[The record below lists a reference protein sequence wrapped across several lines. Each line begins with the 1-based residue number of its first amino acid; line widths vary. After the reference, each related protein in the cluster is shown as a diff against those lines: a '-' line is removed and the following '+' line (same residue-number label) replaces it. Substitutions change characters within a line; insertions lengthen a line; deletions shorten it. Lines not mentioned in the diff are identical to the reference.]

1 MAARQA
7 PQESS
12 GEHAVST
19 TEQQAR
25 VIQTPRTERKGN
37 ILTSWLSSTDH
48 KIIGHLYLITSFFFF
63 LCAGIMALIMRIQLL
78 GPDQHFISNQQ
89 YNELFTMHG
98 TLMLLLFGTPLFV
111 GFANELI
118 PLQIG
123 APDVAFPRLNLLSYY
138 MFTFGGLILLAS
150 FLSPGGSAAFGW
162 YAYSPLTSAIYSPGI
177 GADMWI
183 MGLVLSGLG
192 TILSGVNFITTVFC
206 MRAPGM
212 TMFRMPI
219 FTWNAL
225 LTSVMVLVAFP
236 VLAAALLVLE
246 IDRRMGAHVF
256 DAASGGALMWQHLF
270 WFFGHPEVYILALPF
285 FGIATEIIP
294 VFSRKPL
301 FGYKT
306 LIAATIAIAG
316 LSMTVWAHHMFT
328 TGAVLLPFFSFMTFL
343 IAVPTGVKFFN
354 WIGTMWKGQ
363 LTFEPPMLF
372 TIGFLITFLFGGVTG
387 IILASPP
394 LNFAV
399 SDSYFVVAHFHYV
412 MAATVLFTMFAGFYF
427 WWPKW
432 TGKMLNSRIGK
443 IQFWLM
449 FISYHMTFLVH
460 HWLGAEGMPRRI
472 ANYPDLP
479 GNVTTLNV
487 ISSVGSWILAL
498 SILVFL
504 WNIYVTWRH
513 GVTVTEE
520 DPWGYASSLEWA
532 TSCPPPRH
540 NFYRIPRIRSERPA
554 FEAHY
559 PDIKWGRESRGL
571 DQKIPA
577 ISNVRK

>member
-1 MAARQA
+1 M
-7 PQESS
+7 
-12 GEHAVST
+12 ST
-19 TEQQAR
+19 IEQSAL
-25 VIQTPRTERKGN
+25 VGYETPKTERKGP
-37 ILTSWLSSTDH
+37 ILADWLSSTDH
-48 KIIGHLYLITSFFFF
+48 KIIGHMYLITSFFFF
-63 LCAGIMALIMRIQLL
+63 LCAGVMALIMRIQLL
-78 GPDQHFISNQQ
+78 GPDDHFVSDQQ

-98 TLMLLLFGTPLFV
+98 TLMLLLFATPLFI
-111 GFANELI
+111 GFANELM

-123 APDVAFPRLNLLSYY
+123 APDVAFPAAQPAELLPVHLRRPDPAGQLPHPGRVGLVRLVRLLPADQRA
-138 MFTFGGLILLAS
+138 LLARAS
-150 FLSPGGSAAFGW
+150 APTCGSWAWCCPGF
-162 YAYSPLTSAIYSPGI
+162 
-177 GADMWI
+177 
-183 MGLVLSGLG
+183 G
-192 TILSGVNFITTVFC
+192 TILGGVNFVTTIFC

-212 TMFRMPI
+212 TMFRMPM

-225 LTSVMVLVAFP
+225 LTSMLVLMAFP

-246 IDRRMGAHVF
+246 IDRRLGAHVF
-256 DAASGGALMWQHLF
+256 DASSGGAILWQNLF

-285 FGIATEIIP
+285 FGIATEIMP

-354 WIGTMWKGQ
+354 WVGTMWKGQ
-363 LTFEPPMLF
+363 LTFEPPMLY
-372 TIGFLITFLFGGVTG
+372 TVGFLITFLFGGITG

-394 LNFAV
+394 LDFAV

-412 MAATVLFTMFAGFYF
+412 LAGTVLFEMFAGFYF
-427 WWPKW
+427 WWPKM

-443 IQFWLM
+443 VQFWVM
-449 FISYHMTFLVH
+449 FIGFNMTFLVQ
-460 HWLGAEGMPRRI
+460 HWMGVEGMPRRI

-487 ISSVGSWILAL
+487 ISTVGSWLLAL
-498 SILVFL
+498 SVLMFF
-504 WNIYVTWRH
+504 WNVYVTWRY
-513 GVTVTEE
+513 GETVTEE
-520 DPWGYASSLEWA
+520 DPWGFASSLEWA

-559 PDIKWGRESRGL
+559 PHIKWGRESRGVE
-571 DQKIPA
+571 QEIPA
-577 ISNVRK
+577 ISNARK

>member
-1 MAARQA
+1 
-7 PQESS
+7 
-12 GEHAVST
+12 
-19 TEQQAR
+19 
-25 VIQTPRTERKGN
+25 
-37 ILTSWLSSTDH
+37 
-48 KIIGHLYLITSFFFF
+48 
-63 LCAGIMALIMRIQLL
+63 
-78 GPDQHFISNQQ
+78 
-89 YNELFTMHG
+89 
-98 TLMLLLFGTPLFV
+98 
-111 GFANELI
+111 
-118 PLQIG
+118 
-123 APDVAFPRLNLLSYY
+123 
-138 MFTFGGLILLAS
+138 
-150 FLSPGGSAAFGW
+150 
-162 YAYSPLTSAIYSPGI
+162 
-177 GADMWI
+177 MWI

-192 TILSGVNFITTVFC
+192 TILSGVNFITTTFC

-225 LTSVMVLVAFP
+225 LTSVMVLIAFP

-246 IDRRMGAHVF
+246 IDRRMGSHVF
-256 DAASGGALMWQHLF
+256 DASSGGALLWQHLF
-270 WFFGHPEVYILALPF
+270 WFFGHPEVYILAIPF

-372 TIGFLITFLFGGVTG
+372 TIGFLITFVFGGVTG

-394 LNFAV
+394 LDFAV

-412 MAATVLFTMFAGFYF
+412 MAGTVLFTMFAGFYF
-427 WWPKW
+427 WWPKM

-449 FISYHMTFLVH
+449 FIGYHMAFLVH

-498 SILVFL
+498 SILVFF
-504 WNIYVTWRH
+504 WNVYVTWRH
-513 GVTVTEE
+513 GVKVTEE
-520 DPWGYASSLEWA
+520 DPWGYCSSLEWA

-559 PDIKWGRESRGL
+559 PHIKAGRASRGL
-571 DQKIPA
+571 DQEIPA

>member
-1 MAARQA
+1 M
-7 PQESS
+7 
-12 GEHAVST
+12 ST
-19 TEQQAR
+19 TEQRAR

-37 ILTSWLSSTDH
+37 ILASWLSSTDH

-63 LCAGIMALIMRIQLL
+63 LCAGIMALLMRIQLL
-78 GPDQHFISNQQ
+78 GPDQHFVSDQQ

-111 GFANELI
+111 GFANELL

-150 FLSPGGSAAFGW
+150 FVTPGGSAAFGW

-192 TILSGVNFITTVFC
+192 TILSAVNFITTIFC

-246 IDRRMGAHVF
+246 IDRRMGSHVF

-316 LSMTVWAHHMFT
+316 LSMTVWAHHMFS

-387 IILASPP
+387 IMLASPP
-394 LNFAV
+394 LDFAV
-399 SDSYFVVAHFHYV
+399 TDSYFVVAHFHYV
-412 MAATVLFTMFAGFYF
+412 MAGTVLFTMFAGFYF
-427 WWPKW
+427 WWPKM
-432 TGKMLNSRIGK
+432 TGTMLNSRIGK

-449 FISYHMTFLVH
+449 FIGYHMAFLVH

-472 ANYPDLP
+472 ANYPLLP

-504 WNIYVTWRH
+504 WNVYVTWRH

-520 DPWGYASSLEWA
+520 DPWGYSSSLEWA

-559 PDIKWGRESRGL
+559 PHIKWGRESRGL

-577 ISNVRK
+577 TSNVRNSLGA

>member
-1 MAARQA
+1 MSTIEQ
-7 PQESS
+7 P
-12 GEHAVST
+12 VSVY
-19 TEQQAR
+19 E
-25 VIQTPRTERKGN
+25 TPRTERKGN
-37 ILTSWLSSTDH
+37 ILASWLSSTDH

-63 LCAGIMALIMRIQLL
+63 LCAGVMALLIRIQLL
-78 GPDQHFISNQQ
+78 GPNQHVISDQQ

-98 TLMLLLFGTPLFV
+98 TIMLLLFATPLFV
-111 GFANELI
+111 GFANELL

-123 APDVAFPRLNLLSYY
+123 SPDVAFPRLNLLSYY

-183 MGLVLSGLG
+183 MGLTLSGLG
-192 TILSGVNFITTVFC
+192 TILSGVNFVTTIFC

-212 TMFRMPI
+212 TMFRMPM

-225 LTSVMVLVAFP
+225 LTSMLVLMAFP

-246 IDRRMGAHVF
+246 IDRRMGSHVF
-256 DAASGGALMWQHLF
+256 DASSGGAIMWQNLF

-343 IAVPTGVKFFN
+343 IAVPTGVKYFN
-354 WIGTMWKGQ
+354 WIGTMWRGQ

-394 LNFAV
+394 LDFAV

-412 MAATVLFTMFAGFYF
+412 LAGTVLFEMFAGFYF
-427 WWPKW
+427 WWPKM

-443 IQFWLM
+443 IQFWVM
-449 FISYHMTFLVH
+449 FIGFNMTFLVQ
-460 HWLGAEGMPRRI
+460 HWAGVEGQVRRT
-472 ANYPDLP
+472 ANYPLLP

-487 ISSVGSWILAL
+487 ISTVGSWLLAL
-498 SILVFL
+498 SVLMFF
-504 WNIYVTWRH
+504 WNIYITWRH
-513 GVTVTEE
+513 GVKVTEE
-520 DPWGYASSLEWA
+520 DPWGYSSSLEWA

-559 PDIKWGRESRGL
+559 PHIKWGRESRGVE
-571 DQKIPA
+571 QTIPTAA
-577 ISNVRK
+577 IEMREQVR